1 MNISGKKHN
10 LIMYGYLVSVACGLG
25 VIATRAD
32 AQNAGDDDLGNR
44 VMTALHTDPYLNDRH
59 VTVSV
64 EKGSVVLGG
73 FVSRRL
79 VRCKMRWAS
88 RCRGLPVTHA
98 WSTIWIYNWVGVS
111 EAVTEALS
119 TCVGCQR
126 SEPCGDGLNRLIVEG
141 LRHTAHDEVVGGVM
155 RQIVVKARQP
165 RGEIRCVLPAQ
176 RRVRLHIDRW
186 RPTFSAASA
195 PWRDS

>member
-73 FVSRRL
+73 FVFSGWQ
-79 VRCKMRWAS
+79 VQD
-88 RCRGLPVTHA
+88 
-98 WSTIWIYNWVGVS
+98 
-111 EAVTEALS
+111 ALRDARKAAGN
-119 TCVGCQR
+119 TR
-126 SEPCGDGLNRLIVEG
+126 
-141 LRHTAHDEVVGGVM
+141 VVDDLDIHLGG
-155 RQIVVKARQP
+155 R
-165 RGEIRCVLPAQ
+165 
-176 RRVRLHIDRW
+176 
-186 RPTFSAASA
+186 
-195 PWRDS
+195 